1 MIIIADVELFNQLK
15 TGDREAFV
23 KWMGDHSKK
32 IEQLAVQY
40 GCSSVQVQQITVATF
55 KKLYNQLTEI
65 EDENQLRL
73 FMYKSALQLLSK
85 TELPQDKENFLPFE
99 EDQQLHEKVIDLND
113 ENKIAL
119 LLSYFHGMTVKEIEY
134 ITGLPENQVMNLIVE
149 SRQKLN
155 RNQLQI
161 EKQLKFLDK
170 SYERLRF
177 SFTYENIFEVQQ
189 VKSEPI
195 RESESPKKV
204 SAFLDCRDCHI
215 INPHHGFG
223 GYG

>member
-15 TGDREAFV
+15 TGDRETFV
-23 KWMGDHSKK
+23 KWMGDHSRK

-55 KKLYNQLTEI
+55 KKLYNQLTVI

-73 FMYKSALQLLSK
+73 FMYKSAIQLLGNM
-85 TELPQDKENFLPFE
+85 ELPQDKENFLPFE

-113 ENKIAL
+113 ENKITL
-119 LLSYFHGMTVKEIEY
+119 LLSYFHGKTEKEIEF
-134 ITGLPENQVMNLIVE
+134 ITGLSENQVMKLIVE

-155 RNQLQI
+155 RNQMQI
-161 EKQLKFLDK
+161 EKQLKFLAK

-177 SFTYENIFEVQQ
+177 SFTYENVF
-189 VKSEPI
+189 
-195 RESESPKKV
+195 
-204 SAFLDCRDCHI
+204 D
-215 INPHHGFG
+215 
-223 GYG
+223 